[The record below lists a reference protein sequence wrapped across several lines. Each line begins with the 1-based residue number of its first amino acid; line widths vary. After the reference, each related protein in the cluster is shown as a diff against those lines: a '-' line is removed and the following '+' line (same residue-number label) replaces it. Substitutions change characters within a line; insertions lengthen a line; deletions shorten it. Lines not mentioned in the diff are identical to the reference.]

1 METMSYPC
9 SPLLSFPAHEES
21 GYFIWSSQAALHVDP
36 CSDQQED
43 LDLLDTM
50 VLDSNELH
58 QHDAPDVDV
67 SINCDD
73 RIFGQESVNLAA
85 IQEELL
91 EEDSLSDLLLAGAEA
106 VEAGDSILA
115 SVAFS
120 RLDDFLSGIPEN
132 GAASSFDRLAYH
144 FDQGLRSRMSSASTG
159 CYQPEPLPSGNM
171 LVHQIIQEL
180 SPFVKF
186 AHFTTNQAILDAII
200 GDMDV
205 HVVDL
210 NIGEGIQWSSLMSD
224 LARCG
229 ALMTQLYGC
238 YRSLPTLWNFHF
250 NTIPSVHNEDEL
262 HAFFEDCK
270 GSVIVSCDTTS
281 MYYKSLST
289 LHSLLL
295 VCVKK
300 LQPKLVVTIEE
311 DLVRIGRGVSPSS
324 ASFVEFFFE
333 ALHHFTT
340 VFESMASCFIGS
352 SYEPCLRLVEMELL
366 GPRIQD
372 FVVKYGSVR
381 VEANAS
387 EVLEGFMACELSACN
402 IAQARML
409 VGLFNRVF
417 EVVFKKISLL
427 MVYYISLGKN
437 DLREP
442 NKVIWSS
449 LAAGCGSHGIVV
461 LAFYAADKL
470 LEFKPKGIETYIHP
484 AVERAHFHK
493 EDRMWQEYEN

>member
-1 METMSYPC
+1 
-9 SPLLSFPAHEES
+9 
-21 GYFIWSSQAALHVDP
+21 
-36 CSDQQED
+36 
-43 LDLLDTM
+43 M

-132 GAASSFDRLAYH
+132 GAAK
-144 FDQGLRSRMSSASTG
+144 
-159 CYQPEPLPSGNM
+159 PLPSGNM

-229 ALMTQLYGC
+229 
-238 YRSLPTLWNFHF
+238 
-250 NTIPSVHNEDEL
+250 
-262 HAFFEDCK
+262 
-270 GSVIVSCDTTS
+270 
-281 MYYKSLST
+281 
-289 LHSLLL
+289 
-295 VCVKK
+295 
-300 LQPKLVVTIEE
+300 
-311 DLVRIGRGVSPSS
+311 
-324 ASFVEFFFE
+324 
-333 ALHHFTT
+333 
-340 VFESMASCFIGS
+340 
-352 SYEPCLRLVEMELL
+352 
-366 GPRIQD
+366 
-372 FVVKYGSVR
+372 VR

-409 VGLFNRVF
+409 VGLFNR
-417 EVVFKKISLL
+417 
-427 MVYYISLGKN
+427 
-437 DLREP
+437 
-442 NKVIWSS
+442 
-449 LAAGCGSHGIVV
+449 A
-461 LAFYAADKL
+461 
-470 LEFKPKGIETYIHP
+470 
-484 AVERAHFHK
+484 
-493 EDRMWQEYEN
+493 

>member
-1 METMSYPC
+1 M
-9 SPLLSFPAHEES
+9 A
-21 GYFIWSSQAALHVDP
+21 
-36 CSDQQED
+36 
-43 LDLLDTM
+43 
-50 VLDSNELH
+50 LDSNELH
-58 QHDAPDVDV
+58 QHDAPDVDLSV
-67 SINCDD
+67 NCDD
-73 RIFGQESVNLAA
+73 RILGHENCNLAA

-120 RLDDFLSGIPEN
+120 RLDDSLSGILEN

-144 FDQGLRSRMSSASTG
+144 FDQ
-159 CYQPEPLPSGNM
+159 EPLPSGTM
-171 LVHQIIQEL
+171 LVNQIIQGL

-186 AHFTTNQAILDAII
+186 AHFTTNQAILDATV

-224 LARCG
+224 LARRG
-229 ALMTQLYGC
+229 GNSFRLTAITIYGE
-238 YRSLPTLWNFHF
+238 YNDSTHATAVRLLPEFAESLELPFQYNS
-250 NTIPSVHNEDEL
+250 ICVHNEDEL

-281 MYYKSLST
+281 MYYKSLNT
-289 LHSLLL
+289 LQSVLL

-300 LQPKLVVTIEE
+300 LQPKLVVIVEE
-311 DLVRIGRGVSPSS
+311 DLVRIGRGASTPSN

-340 VFESMASCFIGS
+340 VFESLVSCFSGS
-352 SYEPCLRLVEMELL
+352 NYEACLRLVEMELV

-372 FVVKYGSVR
+372 FVGKYGSVR

-417 EVVFKKISLL
+417 GVVYEKGRLALCWKSRPLIS
-427 MVYYISLGKN
+427 VSVWI
-437 DLREP
+437 P
-442 NKVIWSS
+442 V
-449 LAAGCGSHGIVV
+449 
-461 LAFYAADKL
+461 
-470 LEFKPKGIETYIHP
+470 
-484 AVERAHFHK
+484 
-493 EDRMWQEYEN
+493 

>member
-1 METMSYPC
+1 METISYPC
-9 SPLLSFPAHEES
+9 SPLLSFPTHEES
-21 GYFIWSSQAALHVDP
+21 IYSIWPSQASLHENANLHADP
-36 CSDQQED
+36 CSDQQKD
-43 LDLLDTM
+43 LDSLDTM
-50 VLDSNELH
+50 AIDSNELHH

-67 SINCDD
+67 PVSCGD
-73 RIFGQESVNLAA
+73 RVLGQENGNLAA

-115 SVAFS
+115 SIAFL
-120 RLDDFLSGIPEN
+120 RLDDFLSGVPEN
-132 GAASSFDRLAYH
+132 SAASSFDRLAYH
-144 FDQGLRSRMSSASTG
+144 FDQGLRSRMSSACNG
-159 CYQPEPLPSGNM
+159 CYQPQPLPSGNM

-186 AHFTTNQAILDAII
+186 ANFTTNQAILDATV

-229 ALMTQLYGC
+229 GKSFRLTTVTGDCNDSTHDTAVRLLSEFAE
-238 YRSLPTLWNFHF
+238 SLELPFQYNSIFM
-250 NTIPSVHNEDEL
+250 HNEEEL
-262 HAFFEDCK
+262 HAFSEDCK

-281 MYYKSLST
+281 LYYKPLST
-289 LHSLLL
+289 LQNVLL
-295 VCVKK
+295 VFVKK
-300 LQPKLVVTIEE
+300 LQPKLVVTVEE
-311 DLVRIGRGVSPSS
+311 DLVRIGRGASPFSTC
-324 ASFVEFFFE
+324 FVEFFFE

-340 VFESMASCFIGS
+340 VFESLASCFSGS
-352 SYEPCLRLVEMELL
+352 NYETCLRLVEMELM

-372 FVVKYGSVR
+372 FVGNYGSVR

-387 EVLEGFMACELSACN
+387 EVLEGFRACELSACN

-417 EVVFKKISLL
+417 GVVCEKGRLALCWKSRPLIS
-427 MVYYISLGKN
+427 VSVWI
-437 DLREP
+437 P
-442 NKVIWSS
+442 V
-449 LAAGCGSHGIVV
+449 
-461 LAFYAADKL
+461 
-470 LEFKPKGIETYIHP
+470 
-484 AVERAHFHK
+484 
-493 EDRMWQEYEN
+493 

>member
-1 METMSYPC
+1 
-9 SPLLSFPAHEES
+9 
-21 GYFIWSSQAALHVDP
+21 
-36 CSDQQED
+36 
-43 LDLLDTM
+43 M

-229 ALMTQLYGC
+229 GKSFRLTAITTYADCHASTHDTVVRLLSEFAD
-238 YRSLPTLWNFHF
+238 SLELPFQYNS
-250 NTIPSVHNEDEL
+250 ICVHNEDEL

-289 LHSLLL
+289 LQSLLL

-417 EVVFKKISLL
+417 GVVFKKISLL